1 MSASLEDL
9 LCNASASGNRNEVTR
24 LLQNGADVNGFNQ
37 FNRTALQVAKT
48 SDAALILQLLQ
59 AGANPDVADPACGL
73 TLLHDTSREGFDDS
87 VRVLLEHGADANR
100 VDVEGNLPL
109 HVAARE
115 GHLKVVQLL
124 IGKTANPHQYNN
136 EGFTALWVAL
146 QQGKTDTAQYLQSI

>member
-1 MSASLEDL
+1 MIKYLLVDL
-9 LCNASASGNRNEVTR
+9 GSTCESFLSSG
-24 LLQNGADVNGFNQ
+24 LG
-37 FNRTALQVAKT
+37 RTCPVRVHVWVQVAKT

-73 TLLHDTSREGFDDS
+73 TLLHDTSREGFDHS

-124 IGKTANPHQYNN
+124 IGKTAKPDQDNN
-136 EGFTALWVAL
+136 EGFTALLVAWHHE
-146 QQGKTDTAQYLQSI
+146 KTDTVQYLQSI

>member
-1 MSASLEDL
+1 MLLEDL

-24 LLQNGADVNGFNQ
+24 LLQKGADVNGFNQ
-37 FNRTALQVAKT
+37 FNRTALQT

-100 VDVEGNLPL
+100 VDVKGNLPL

-124 IGKTANPHQYNN
+124 IGKT
-136 EGFTALWVAL
+136 
-146 QQGKTDTAQYLQSI
+146 TDTVQYLQSI

>member
-1 MSASLEDL
+1 MGNSSGAKVTVALESS
-9 LCNASASGNRNEVTR
+9 C
-24 LLQNGADVNGFNQ
+24 
-37 FNRTALQVAKT
+37 LQVAKT

-100 VDVEGNLPL
+100 VDVKGNLPL

-124 IGKTANPHQYNN
+124 IGKTANPHQDNN
-136 EGFTALWVAL
+136 EGL
-146 QQGKTDTAQYLQSI
+146 